1 MKGTL
6 LANGLDVDNV
16 VMGGLLPSMELVRR
30 LRMEADVL
38 FVPESFEEAQSGELD
53 LSFPS
58 KLTDYTA
65 TALPLLIWGPKES
78 AAVRW
83 ASSEPGVAAVV
94 TEPDE
99 NAMAVMLKKLAAELA
114 WRRDLGATAFE
125 VGKRYFSART
135 RSKYLLRGF
144 VVVAGIM
151 IFHERIGVSLLKD
164 VRDDRQGSSGA
175 TLEKRVA
182 ANLIPISVVI
192 PTWNRAAVLR
202 RTLESLAVQSSQPAQ
217 IILVDAS
224 QDKATQGLCVERR
237 VPGLASSVVWELAQ
251 TLGAAS
257 QRNQGVQSCR
267 HAVIG
272 FFDDDILFEPE
283 CVARLWG
290 ALQSDTGLGGVSAMI
305 TNQRYQQ
312 PGGVSRLVFRIMAG
326 RREVSYA
333 GRVLGPA
340 VNLLPED
347 REGLPEVVPVQWL
360 NTTCALYRREA
371 LPDPPF
377 ARRFSGYSMME
388 DLTLSLTVSKRWR
401 LANARTARI
410 FHDFAAGLV

>member
-1 MKGTL
+1 
-6 LANGLDVDNV
+6 
-16 VMGGLLPSMELVRR
+16 
-30 LRMEADVL
+30 
-38 FVPESFEEAQSGELD
+38 
-53 LSFPS
+53 
-58 KLTDYTA
+58 
-65 TALPLLIWGPKES
+65 
-78 AAVRW
+78 
-83 ASSEPGVAAVV
+83 
-94 TEPDE
+94 
-99 NAMAVMLKKLAAELA
+99 
-114 WRRDLGATAFE
+114 
-125 VGKRYFSART
+125 
-135 RSKYLLRGF
+135 
-144 VVVAGIM
+144 
-151 IFHERIGVSLLKD
+151 
-164 VRDDRQGSSGA
+164 
-175 TLEKRVA
+175 VA

-202 RTLESLAVQSSQPAQ
+202 RTLESLAVQASQPAQ

-237 VPGLASSVVWELAQ
+237 VPGLASSVVWESAQ

-267 HAVIG
+267 YAVIG

-290 ALQSDTGLGGVSAMI
+290 ALQSDTGFGGVSAMI

-410 FHDFAAGLV
+410 FHDSQPGLYKSDPAALAEMELVNRHYVMSQVLLRCGWVDLLRLATWEIFQIIVAMTNQRGRSSLHQILIGKIKALRRLVATTE